1 MAMRSVLFFLPD
13 ARRVIRFP
21 EPMTQLR
28 LPAYLLIATLACGA
42 LFAWQ
47 SHAAYERMYELVI
60 SEVPETY
67 ALMIREQTHD
77 FAVVSATILAGYV
90 LVVTGLAIG
99 YSHRLIGPV
108 VALRRHIQ
116 ALKDGNYRSRTKL
129 RQSDTA
135 YLEMAN
141 DLDELA
147 KILGRAQKS

>member
-21 EPMTQLR
+21 QPMTQLK
-28 LPAYLLIATLACGA
+28 LPAYLLVATLLCGA
-42 LFAWQ
+42 VFAWQ
-47 SHAAYERMYELVI
+47 SQAAYERMYDLVI

-67 ALMIREQTHD
+67 VVMIREQTHD
-77 FAVVSATILAGYV
+77 FAVVCAAILAGYI
-90 LVVTGLAIG
+90 LVVSGLCIG

-108 VALRRHIQ
+108 VALRRQIQ
-116 ALKDGNYRSRTKL
+116 ALKDGNYRARTKL
-129 RQSDTA
+129 RKSDTA
-135 YLEMAN
+135 FLEMAD

>member
-21 EPMTQLR
+21 QPMTQLR

-42 LFAWQ
+42 VFAWQ
-47 SHAAYERMYELVI
+47 SQAAYERMYELVI

-67 ALMIREQTHD
+67 VVMIREQTHD
-77 FAVVSATILAGYV
+77 FAVVSASILAGYML
-90 LVVTGLAIG
+90 LVAGLCIG

-108 VALRRHIQ
+108 VALRRQIQ
-116 ALKDGNYRSRTKL
+116 ALKDGNYRARTKL
-129 RQSDTA
+129 RKSDTA
-135 YLEMAN
+135 FLEMAA

-147 KILGRAQKS
+147 GILGRIPKS